1 MKKNLFLLG
10 LLVCSIATMAQTE
23 KTEKAESWYFKL
35 GGSYFNQTAS
45 TEFPEVGGQAP
56 NRDVYAGTLANNK
69 LVSRESI
76 TGSFGQGFRSGI
88 TAGYRFSTR
97 LGVELGANYYISNSK
112 TMAQTTDRLYSYT
125 PANNVATYISFQA
138 NGQIKAFDIA
148 PAIVM
153 FLGEAHGFEPYTKVG
168 VIVPIHGTLDIK
180 TDRELTS
187 YVGNNVV
194 STTNI
199 YSKDVVKPNPTLGFM
214 ATLGT
219 SYKLG
224 KHISAFAELEYR
236 NFTVHGKTKETT
248 EYTVN
253 GQDALATRNTSQRY
267 TVYHDR
273 LDVNSNNP
281 LFNPNTATTTD
292 TADTTRPN
300 DKMDELSSYVGIS
313 GLGLTLGLKYSL

>member
-1 MKKNLFLLG
+1 M
-10 LLVCSIATMAQTE
+10 ATMAQTE
-23 KTEKAESWYFKL
+23 KADKPESWYFKL

-45 TEFPEVGGQAP
+45 TEFPVVGGQLP
-56 NRDVYAGTLANNK
+56 NRDVYAGTLANNR
-69 LVSRESI
+69 LVSRESV
-76 TGSFGQGFRSGI
+76 TGSFGQGFRSGV

-97 LGVELGANYYISNSK
+97 LGVEMSANYYVSNEK
-112 TMAQTTDRLYSYT
+112 TMAQTTDRLIGVNQT
-125 PANNVATYISFQA
+125 TGAATYLSFTA
-138 NGQIKAFDIA
+138 EGEIKAFDLA

-180 TDRELTS
+180 TNRD
-187 YVGNNVV
+187 YVTFVGANQVAA
-194 STTNI
+194 TEA

-236 NFTVHGKTKETT
+236 NFTVHGKTKETEVYT
-248 EYTVN
+248 EN
-253 GQDALATRNTSQRY
+253 GVDKLNTTTAFRAASTAATHTNY
-267 TVYHDR
+267 VDR
-273 LDVNSNNP
+273 LDANSNNA
-281 LFNPNTATTTD
+281 LTNPNGV
-292 TADTTRPN
+292 DTTKP
-300 DKMDELSSYVGIS
+300 MDELSSYVGIS

>member
-10 LLVCSIATMAQTE
+10 LLVCSMATMAQTE
-23 KTEKAESWYFKL
+23 KADKPESWYFKL

-45 TEFPEVGGQAP
+45 TEFPVVGGQLP

-69 LVSRESI
+69 LVSREGI

-88 TAGYRFSTR
+88 TAGYRFSAR
-97 LGVELGANYYISNSK
+97 LGVEMAANYYISNSK
-112 TMAQTTDRLYSYT
+112 TMAQTTDRLISYN
-125 PANNVATYISFQA
+125 PAVSPAATYVNFTA
-138 NGQIKAFDIA
+138 EGQIKAFDLA
-148 PAIVM
+148 PSLVM

-180 TDRELTS
+180 TDRQYNTF
-187 YVGNNVV
+187 VGANQVA
-194 STTNI
+194 TTNA
-199 YSKDVVKPNPTLGFM
+199 YSKDVVKPNATIGFM
-214 ATLGT
+214 AAIGT

-248 EYTVN
+248 EYTEN
-253 GQDALATRNTSQRY
+253 GVDKLNTSTSFRAASY
-267 TVYHDR
+267 SANHTNYHSKIDA
-273 LDVNSNNP
+273 NSNSTVTNAAG
-281 LFNPNTATTTD
+281 FDSTKATD
-292 TADTTRPN
+292 D
-300 DKMDELSSYVGIS
+300 LSSYVGIS